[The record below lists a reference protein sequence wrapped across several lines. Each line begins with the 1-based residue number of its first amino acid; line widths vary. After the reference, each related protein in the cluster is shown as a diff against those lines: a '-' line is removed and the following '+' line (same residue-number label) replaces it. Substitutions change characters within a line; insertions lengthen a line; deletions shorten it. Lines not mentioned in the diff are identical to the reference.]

1 MPAFPSLKTGPPL
14 SQEQIPVVDYGE
26 MGPVRCSR
34 CKAYIN
40 VFVTF
45 SDNGAK

>member
-1 MPAFPSLKTGPPL
+1 VWK
-14 SQEQIPVVDYGE
+14 EEVPVVDYGD

-40 VFVTF
+40 TFVTF
-45 SDNGAK
+45 LDHGAK